1 MKKPSKFKRFVG
13 FIYYVVMFVI
23 IGWAITQINQAR
35 EDGNIIHQKLEAI
48 HDDGEAHQRV
58 LRVGTLT
65 RVYAHAREEP
75 FTTTVDALRSLTMV
89 NWCHRTPL
97 AFEVLRRLRDIML
110 ESEVEKQ
117 LVKRVEEHGGEALKL
132 GTSKSSWL
140 VRPHCIPS
148 RR

>member
-1 MKKPSKFKRFVG
+1 M
-13 FIYYVVMFVI
+13 
-23 IGWAITQINQAR
+23 
-35 EDGNIIHQKLEAI
+35 
-48 HDDGEAHQRV
+48 
-58 LRVGTLT
+58 
-65 RVYAHAREEP
+65 YAHAREEP

-132 GTSKSSWL
+132 VLLNQAGWL
-140 VRPHCIPS
+140 DRTVFLPGGKLAIIECKRPKGGRTRTQQEHWIKRLTQLGFDVRLIKNLEELDEFIF
-148 RR
+148 